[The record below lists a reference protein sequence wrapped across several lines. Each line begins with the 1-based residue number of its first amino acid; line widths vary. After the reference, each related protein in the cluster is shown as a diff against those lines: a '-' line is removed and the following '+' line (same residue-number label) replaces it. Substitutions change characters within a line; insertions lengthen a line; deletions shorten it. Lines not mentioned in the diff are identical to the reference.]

1 MPINN
6 WLIEIAT
13 GRFLQGGY
21 FDVQPPTIDGP
32 NDPVTGLPKMPA
44 YDKSLNYMD
53 EYWNIYLQNQA
64 LLSQIDKVANDR
76 NDLLTKTFKIESFYD

>member
-1 MPINN
+1 MP
-6 WLIEIAT
+6 
-13 GRFLQGGY
+13 
-21 FDVQPPTIDGP
+21 P
-32 NDPVTGLPKMPA
+32 

-76 NDLLTKTFKIESFYD
+76 NELLTKTFKIESFYD